1 MERRDFNLKIK
12 SIDDQGTFTGM
23 ASVYGNVDLGGDV
36 VDAGAFAR
44 TLSPGKTFP
53 VLWQHKTDEPIG
65 SCKVM
70 DSRDGLQVSGTLLM
84 SDPTAQKAYKFM
96 REGIIK
102 GMSIGYDTVQ
112 SGYVGDIRHLTE
124 LKLWE
129 VSIVTFPM
137 NEMAVVSGIKSLS
150 DEDRTKHLKAIDE
163 HRKEID
169 RHQQGI
175 LMHLNAMLDN
185 LDDADPADDPALI
198 EGDGSDDGM
207 DKAILVELQK
217 LAEQAS
223 TLTAR

>member
-1 MERRDFNLKIK
+1 VQHKDFQLRIK
-12 SIDDQGTFTGM
+12 SIDDAGSFTGM
-23 ASVYGNVDLGGDV
+23 ASVYGNVDLGNDV
-36 VDAGAFAR
+36 VDAGAFSR

-65 SCKVM
+65 SCKVI

-84 SDPTAQKAYKFM
+84 SDPTAQKAYRFM

-112 SGYVGDIRHLTE
+112 SSYDGDVRHLTE

-129 VSIVTFPM
+129 ISIVTFPM

-150 DEDRTKHLKAIDE
+150 DADRAKHLKAINE
-163 HRKEID
+163 HRKAID

-185 LDDADPADDPALI
+185 LDDTDRADNSALF
-198 EGDGSDDGM
+198 EGDEG
-207 DKAILVELQK
+207 KALLVELQQ

-223 TLTAR
+223 ALAAL